1 MYREL
6 SKRRINMW
14 LLLQEAD
21 NKLLRLFNNRLSCA
35 FLDKLLPLLTHLGS
49 AGGTISIVLSTLAT
63 GFLLKINPYFQAGIS
78 ASAALLICSLVIQ
91 VIKKAINRPRPQL
104 VLEGLRA
111 FNVPICPYSFPSGH
125 TGASLAIAL
134 VILHHLPLFGAILIA
149 LSLIIGFSRIYLG
162 VHYLSDVVAGGL
174 IGTLVSMLV
183 IYLI

>member
-1 MYREL
+1 
-6 SKRRINMW
+6 MW

-21 NKLLRLFNNRLSCA
+21 NKLLRLFNNRLSCP

-63 GFLLKINPYFQAGIS
+63 GYALQINTYYQAGIN
-78 ASAALLICSLVIQ
+78 ASVALLACSFVIQ
-91 VIKKAINRPRPQL
+91 VIKKIINRPRPQL
-104 VLEGLRA
+104 MLEGLRA

-125 TGASLAIAL
+125 TGASLTIAL
-134 VILHHLPLFGAILIA
+134 VIAHYLPLFGAILIA
-149 LSLIIGFSRIYLG
+149 LSCLIGFSRIYLG

-174 IGTLVSMLV
+174 IGTLVSMLI